1 MTELNKKNCLVIGRN
16 SSLGTEISKYFS
28 SMDYR
33 VIGSSVSATSQDSS
47 TQLLLDLTRPHT
59 FDSFA
64 SNISNIDCLIFAAG
78 LLPGKALNK
87 FSYEE
92 IREVFEVNSVG
103 IVTLF
108 KYLEEKLNDSGS
120 VIFLNSIAAFNGSFD
135 PIYASSK
142 SSLSGFIKS
151 MAKNTKRKIRYN
163 ELALGLVRNTNMFQE
178 FEKKDLERHLN
189 EIPMAEYGDPTEI
202 AKICFDICQ
211 PHWSYLNGQ
220 TIHLNGGRY
229 V

>member
-1 MTELNKKNCLVIGRN
+1 M
-16 SSLGTEISKYFS
+16 
-28 SMDYR
+28 
-33 VIGSSVSATSQDSS
+33 
-47 TQLLLDLTRPHT
+47 
-59 FDSFA
+59 
-64 SNISNIDCLIFAAG
+64 IFVG
-78 LLPGKALNK
+78 LFLAILNK
-87 FSYEE
+87 FSNEK

-108 KYLEEKLNDSGS
+108 KYLEEKINHSGS
-120 VIFLNSIAAFNGSFD
+120 VLFLNSIATFNGSFD

-142 SSLSGFIKS
+142 SSLSGFMKS

-163 ELALGLVRNTNMFQE
+163 ELALGLIRNTNMFQQ
-178 FEKKDLERHLN
+178 FTKNDLERHLN
-189 EIPMAEYGDPTEI
+189 EIPIAEFGEATEI